1 MESKALFLVTNGALL
16 PADDRG
22 RDMLKDLKMGD
33 KVLVKVHRAR
43 NPEHNALAH
52 VVFDRIAKAIGQPM
66 DVVKLW
72 LKWETGR
79 VDLVKMPNGQ
89 HIPNPRSL
97 KFESMS
103 QDEFQSFWNDAWPII
118 GEKILP
124 NIPEKDFQEI
134 RDIFAG
140 VPA

>member
-1 MESKALFLVTNGALL
+1 ML
-16 PADDRG
+16 PSDDRG
-22 RDMLKDLKMGD
+22 SSLMKELNPGD
-33 KVLVKVHRAR
+33 KVLVNVHRAR

-52 VVFDRIAKAIGQPM
+52 VVFERIAQAIGQPM

-79 VDLVKMPNGQ
+79 VDLVKMPNGTF
-89 HIPNPRSL
+89 IANPRSL

-103 QDEFQSFWNDAWPII
+103 QQEFQSFWDDAWPII

-124 NIPEKDFQEI
+124 NIPEKDFLEI
-134 RDIFAG
+134 REIVGGKIA
-140 VPA
+140 A